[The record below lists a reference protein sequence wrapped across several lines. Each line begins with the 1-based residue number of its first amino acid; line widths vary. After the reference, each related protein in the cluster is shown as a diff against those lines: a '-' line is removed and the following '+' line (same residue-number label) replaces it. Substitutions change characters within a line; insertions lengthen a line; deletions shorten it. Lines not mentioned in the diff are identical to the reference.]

1 MKNILFITMLL
12 GVGYSW
18 ECEEYNETYGANYN
32 CACNED
38 TWQEYYP
45 NMAGCWLQGAYL
57 GGANLSWAN
66 LGWANLTWANLTWAN
81 LGWANLTG
89 ADFTDA
95 SCYGAFFVG
104 ATLEGTIFDGAYLQY
119 AYFDDNSDGYDD
131 VSYDAGYDI
140 GAQSG
145 DVNLDGELNILD
157 LVTSANNIL
166 EN

>member
-1 MKNILFITMLL
+1 MRNLLFITMLL

-66 LGWANLTWANLTWAN
+66 LGWANLGWAN

-104 ATLEGTIFDGAYLQY
+104 AILDNTNFDGADLTS
-119 AYFDDNSDGYDD
+119 AYFDENLDEYDD
-131 VSYDAGYDI
+131 VSYDAGA
-140 GAQSG
+140 GTG

-157 LVTSANNIL
+157 LVTSANMIL
-166 EN
+166 NP